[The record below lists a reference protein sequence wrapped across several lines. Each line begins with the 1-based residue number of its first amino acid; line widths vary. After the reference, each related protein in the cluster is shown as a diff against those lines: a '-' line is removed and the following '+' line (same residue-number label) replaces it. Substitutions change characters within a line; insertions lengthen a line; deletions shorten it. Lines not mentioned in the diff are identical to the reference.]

1 MENINNLQNLK
12 KILIIDDHDMFAKGL
27 VRLFNQTNWANVIA
41 TVKNSTEGLK
51 LIQELQPDILLLDLY
66 LGKNISLKI
75 IPQIK
80 EISPATKIVILT
92 ISDCIE
98 DVLATAEYDIDG
110 YILKN
115 TDFEQFELYLN
126 DIVKGNVRASDSLA
140 SLLFTEFLSL
150 SNAKNKKLTLRE
162 REVADFLKQGLSNKE
177 IAKILNLSLYTVKC
191 HVSSIIKK
199 QKLTNRYEL
208 LNKN

>member
-1 MENINNLQNLK
+1 MAKNMSKPQILK
-12 KILIIDDHDMFAKGL
+12 RILIIDDHDMFAKGL

-41 TVKNSTEGLK
+41 TATTAAEGLR
-51 LIQELQPDILLLDLY
+51 LIEELKPDILLLDLY
-66 LGKNISLKI
+66 LGKTVSLKI
-75 IPQIK
+75 IPQVK
-80 EISPATKIVILT
+80 ESSPDTKIVILT

-98 DVLATAEYDIDG
+98 DILATAEYDIDG

-140 SLLFTEFLSL
+140 SLLFTEFLS
-150 SNAKNKKLTLRE
+150 NAKNKNLTLRE
-162 REVADFLKQGLSNKE
+162 REVADLLKQGLSNKE
-177 IAKILNLSLYTVKC
+177 IAATLNLSLYTVKC

>member
-1 MENINNLQNLK
+1 
-12 KILIIDDHDMFAKGL
+12 
-27 VRLFNQTNWANVIA
+27 
-41 TVKNSTEGLK
+41 
-51 LIQELQPDILLLDLY
+51 LLLDLY
-66 LGKNISLKI
+66 LGKNVSLEI
-75 IPQIK
+75 IPQVK
-80 EISPATKIVILT
+80 ESSPDTKIVILT

-140 SLLFTEFLSL
+140 SLLFTEFLS
-150 SNAKNKKLTLRE
+150 NAKNKNLTLRE
-162 REVADFLKQGLSNKE
+162 REVADLLKQGLSNKE
-177 IAKILNLSLYTVKC
+177 IAANLNLSLYTVKC

-208 LNKN
+208 LNKS